1 MSIPYFSSIVRCC
14 YDGDADFD
22 DEKETI
28 WEYKEE
34 ELNSL
39 KRKVGKRKP
48 FFCFINSAPKVP
60 LLQKGVWVAACFA
73 CFYFIE
79 QTY

>member
-48 FFCFINSAPKVP
+48 FFVSSTQLPKFP
-60 LLQKGVWVAACFA
+60 
-73 CFYFIE
+73 FYRKE
-79 QTY
+79 CG